1 MLQDCDPTKARV
13 SFLGRCKAIHHFHE
27 GTKHPQTFP
36 NTRSCVLKMRV
47 PCVGSGAVG
56 PFRPPLQRAEDKTL
70 TRLEWKCLTCC
81 HKNKPELPSQFLSLN
96 SLHLLALLLVQQLV
110 AELADTTLGK
120 NTPEHGILLC
130 QAWSHSPCPSVTPE
144 LVCTMW

>member
-1 MLQDCDPTKARV
+1 M
-13 SFLGRCKAIHHFHE
+13 
-27 GTKHPQTFP
+27 
-36 NTRSCVLKMRV
+36 LKMRV

-81 HKNKPELPSQFLSLN
+81 HKKKPALPSQFFSLN
-96 SLHLLALLLVQQLV
+96 LLHLLAPLLVQQLV
-110 AELADTTLGK
+110 AELTDTTLGK